1 VTGPLSDE
9 MRSALST
16 VLEPNEHVMRVAPAV
31 GCTLVL
37 TELHLHLVR
46 DGVTFRPRTGIQ
58 TWVLDRSLSVRMTP
72 VRQSSG
78 RLIVAAPGHNASVF
92 ITGAHAPEVEA
103 LLAEIRSRIYK
114 ET

>member
-9 MRSALST
+9 TRTALST
-16 VLEPNEHVMRVAPAV
+16 VLGPTEYVMRAAPAV
-31 GCTLVL
+31 GCTLVV
-37 TELHLHLVR
+37 TDLHLHLVR
-46 DGVTFRPRTGIQ
+46 DGATFRPRTGIQ
-58 TWVLDRSLSVRMTP
+58 TWVLDRSLTVRMTP

-78 RLIVAAPGHNASVF
+78 RLIIGAPGHNGSVF
-92 ITGAHAPEVEA
+92 ITAGQAPEIEA

>member
-1 VTGPLSDE
+1 MTGPLSDE
-9 MRSALST
+9 TRTALES
-16 VLEPNEHVMRVAPAV
+16 VLGPTEHVMRVAPAV

-37 TELHLHLVR
+37 TDLHLHLVR
-46 DGVTFRPRTGIQ
+46 DGVNFRPRTGIQ
-58 TWVLDRSLSVRMTP
+58 TWVIDRSLTVRMTP

-78 RLIVAAPGHNASVF
+78 RLIVAAPAHNASVF
-92 ITGAHAPEVEA
+92 ITAAHAPEVEA